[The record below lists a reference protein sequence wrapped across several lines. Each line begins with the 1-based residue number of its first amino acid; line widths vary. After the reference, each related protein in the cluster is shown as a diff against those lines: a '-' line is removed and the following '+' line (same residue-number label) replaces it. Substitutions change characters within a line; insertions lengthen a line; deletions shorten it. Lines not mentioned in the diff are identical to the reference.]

1 MEPTIGVPVTFTVF
15 QELCKFLDGS
25 TVSEE
30 LAAVASKAITA
41 WIAQQSAP
49 PKMTRLLFWAG
60 ISGISRGSKMAA
72 RAVIARVAVAA
83 VRPSVLGI

>member
-25 TVSEE
+25 TV
-30 LAAVASKAITA
+30 LASMPRE
-41 WIAQQSAP
+41 SACLDHA
-49 PKMTRLLFWAG
+49 KRLETCMGF
-60 ISGISRGSKMAA
+60 ISRGSKMAA

-83 VRPSVLGI
+83 VRPSVLGT